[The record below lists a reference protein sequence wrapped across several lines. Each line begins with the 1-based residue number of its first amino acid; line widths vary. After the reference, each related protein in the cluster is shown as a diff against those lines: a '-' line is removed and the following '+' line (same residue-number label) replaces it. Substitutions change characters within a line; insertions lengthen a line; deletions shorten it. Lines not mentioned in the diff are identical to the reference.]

1 MNRTDAATILGIDA
15 SASAEEAK
23 RAYQDL
29 FTEHQV
35 RLTNAPTPALR
46 SLYQAR
52 LLELD
57 EARDVFL
64 TPSLSDA
71 DSDLPTD
78 QPSIPTYGS
87 GRSTAG
93 QTSAPPSGG
102 QQARTPEPP
111 PYQPPRREQQP
122 PPSQPPRREQEPPP
136 TREAPVSAP
145 VAPARKS
152 SSRWIGIVVAAVVII
167 GALSQLPRL
176 MGNKSDTTPTA
187 DTTAASPRV
196 SDADSLP
203 RIRENITVARV
214 EFGRGDY
221 DAANGALKEADT
233 YYSRIA
239 GDVKSDTAVVAIKTQ
254 LDSLHVKVQRACDAL
269 KKVAERH
276 PGEPTCKS
284 L

>member
-23 RAYQDL
+23 RAYQEL

-57 EARDVFL
+57 EARDAFL
-64 TPSLSDA
+64 TQSLSDA

-78 QPSIPTYGS
+78 QPSIPTYGA
-87 GRSTAG
+87 GRSTTG
-93 QTSAPPSGG
+93 QSSAPTSGAP
-102 QQARTPEPP
+102 QPRTPEPP
-111 PYQPPRREQQP
+111 RR
-122 PPSQPPRREQEPPP
+122 EPPP
-136 TREAPVSAP
+136 PTSREVPVSP
-145 VAPARKS
+145 PAEPPRKS
-152 SSRWIGIVVAAVVII
+152 SSSKWIGIAVGLVVVA

-176 MGNKSDTTPTA
+176 SANRSDTATKA
-187 DTTAASPRV
+187 DSAKAVSPRGTV
-196 SDADSLP
+196 ADPLP
-203 RIRENITVARV
+203 KIRENITVARV

-221 DAANGALKEADT
+221 DAANGALKDADAL
-233 YYSRIA
+233 YSRIEA
-239 GDVKSDTAVVAIKTQ
+239 GARRDTGVVQAGSQ
-254 LDSLHVKVQRACDAL
+254 LDSLHAKVQRACNAL